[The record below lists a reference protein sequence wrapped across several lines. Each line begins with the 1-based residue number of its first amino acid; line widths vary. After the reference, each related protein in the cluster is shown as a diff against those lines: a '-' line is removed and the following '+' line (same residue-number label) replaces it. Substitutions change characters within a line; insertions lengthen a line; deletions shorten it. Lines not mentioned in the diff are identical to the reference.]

1 MAAPTNSLGTST
13 RVGLREDLT
22 DAIYDVSKADTPF
35 ISAIE
40 RESCS
45 AVLHEWQTDSL
56 EAADA
61 TNAQVQGNDAPIT
74 APSTTVRRGNYTQI
88 MTEAVSIS
96 GTLEAVSKAGRAS
109 ELAREMAKKVKK
121 LKRSMEARATGNYA
135 AVAPVGVATAGQ
147 AAGALAYITTNAQ
160 RGATGAD
167 ATFTGPI
174 PTAAATNGT
183 LRNMTETLL
192 KAGMLA
198 AFNAGGEPS
207 LAIMPPAIKQTA
219 SAFAGI
225 AQQRRDTGDKKAV
238 VIGAA
243 DVYVSDFGEVT
254 FVADRHC
261 STRDVLIA
269 DPAYWALAFLRPM
282 RQEELAKTGDTTK
295 RQLLVEWTL
304 VARNEASST
313 VIADVQAV

>member
-13 RVGLREDLT
+13 RVGLREDLS

-45 AVLHEWQTDSL
+45 AVKHEWQTDSL
-56 EAADA
+56 EAADP

-74 APSTTVRRGNYTQI
+74 APSATTRLGNYTQI
-88 MTEAVSIS
+88 MTEAVSVS

-135 AVAPVGVATAGQ
+135 AVAPVGTATAGQ
-147 AAGALAYITTNAQ
+147 SAGALAYINTNDS
-160 RGATGAD
+160 RGTGGVD
-167 ATFTGPI
+167 GVITGGI
-174 PTAAATNGT
+174 PAAATNGT
-183 LRNMTETLL
+183 LRNFTEALL
-192 KAGMLA
+192 KTAMLN

-207 LAIMPPAIKQTA
+207 IAIMPPALKQTA
-219 SAFAGI
+219 SSFAGI
-225 AQQRRDTGDKKAV
+225 AAQRRETGNKSAV

-261 STRDVLIA
+261 STRDVLLV
-269 DPAYWALAFLRPM
+269 DPNYWALAFLRPM
-282 RQEELAKTGDTTK
+282 AQTELAKTGDTTK

-304 VARNEASST
+304 VARNEASSA
-313 VIADVQAV
+313 VIADVQAA